1 MKVNLTK
8 LLESSKRIQQVQQD
22 DADKKT
28 SALIVLTNY
37 ESTSSERAY
46 SFELEKEMFSL
57 ER

>member
-8 LLESSKRIQQVQQD
+8 LLESSKRIRQVQQD

-28 SALIVLTNY
+28 CAQIVVTNY